1 MENLYQIL
9 AIIAAFTF
17 IYSIFAGRLE
27 STSISDAMVY
37 VVFGFLS
44 GQNGLNILPLDIESE
59 GVRLLAELTL
69 ALVLFSDASGADL
82 KILKSSLS
90 LPSRLLLIGLPITI
104 IFGVGV
110 GKLLFPNVSWLEV
123 GILAT
128 MLAPTD
134 AALGKAVVSNPKVPA
149 QIRQVL
155 NVESGL
161 NDGICVPIL
170 FVLLAIVIP
179 GNMEGSISDL
189 VVHLFVEEIGIGALV
204 GASIAVLGAQ
214 LGSFAVRKNWVTKTW
229 RQISLPAIA
238 FTCFATAQSLGGSGF
253 IASFV
258 GGLFF
263 GSIIK
268 VYKDEMIEVS
278 EGIGNAMS
286 LITWVIFGVTVVG
299 KYMGQL
305 TLPIILY
312 SILSLTIVRILP
324 VFLCLFGVTLD
335 LESKLFMG
343 WFGPRGL
350 ASIVFAVIVLNSNL
364 PSGDI
369 LTTTVT
375 CTVLLSI
382 IAHGLT
388 ANPWANRYG

>member
-17 IYSIFAGRLE
+17 IYSIVAGRLE

-44 GQNGLNILPLDIESE
+44 GPNGLNILPLNVESE
-59 GVRLLAELTL
+59 GISLMAELTL
-69 ALVLFSDASGADL
+69 ALVLFSDASGANL
-82 KILKSSLS
+82 KVLKSSLS

-104 IFGVGV
+104 IFGLVV
-110 GKLLFPNVSWLEV
+110 GKLLFPDVSWLEV

-134 AALGKAVVSNPKVPA
+134 AALGKAVVSNPKVPP
-149 QIRQVL
+149 QIREVL
-155 NVESGL
+155 NIESGL

-170 FVLLAIVIP
+170 FVLLAIAIP
-179 GNMEGSISDL
+179 QNMESGISAL

-204 GASIAVLGAQ
+204 GASIAIFGVQ
-214 LGSFAVRKNWVTKTW
+214 LGSFARKKNWVTETW

-263 GSIIK
+263 GSMVK
-268 VYKDEMIEVS
+268 VYKHEMLEVS

-286 LITWVIFGVTVVG
+286 LITWVVFGVTAVG

-324 VFLCLFGVTLD
+324 VFLCLFDISLD

-350 ASIVFAVIVLNSNL
+350 ASIVFAVIVLNSNF
-364 PSGDI
+364 PSGNI

>member
-1 MENLYQIL
+1 MATN
-9 AIIAAFTF
+9 
-17 IYSIFAGRLE
+17 
-27 STSISDAMVY
+27 
-37 VVFGFLS
+37 
-44 GQNGLNILPLDIESE
+44 
-59 GVRLLAELTL
+59 
-69 ALVLFSDASGADL
+69 FSS
-82 KILKSSLS
+82 
-90 LPSRLLLIGLPITI
+90 
-104 IFGVGV
+104 
-110 GKLLFPNVSWLEV
+110 
-123 GILAT
+123 
-128 MLAPTD
+128 
-134 AALGKAVVSNPKVPA
+134 
-149 QIRQVL
+149 
-155 NVESGL
+155 
-161 NDGICVPIL
+161 
-170 FVLLAIVIP
+170 
-179 GNMEGSISDL
+179 
-189 VVHLFVEEIGIGALV
+189 
-204 GASIAVLGAQ
+204 
-214 LGSFAVRKNWVTKTW
+214 
-229 RQISLPAIA
+229 
-238 FTCFATAQSLGGSGF
+238 FATAQRLGGSGF

>member
-17 IYSIFAGRLE
+17 IYSILAGRLE

-37 VVFGFLS
+37 VIFGFLS
-44 GQNGLNILPLDIESE
+44 GPNGLNILQLNVESE
-59 GVRLLAELTL
+59 GVRLMAELTL
-69 ALVLFSDASGADL
+69 ALVLFSDASGANL
-82 KILKSSLS
+82 KVLKSSLS
-90 LPSRLLLIGLPITI
+90 LPSRLLLIGLPVTI

-110 GKLLFPNVSWLEV
+110 GKLLFPDVSWLEV

-134 AALGKAVVSNPKVPA
+134 AALGKAVVSNTKVPA
-149 QIRQVL
+149 QIREVL

-170 FVLLAIVIP
+170 FVLLAVAMP
-179 GNMEGSISDL
+179 ENMESGISAL

-204 GASIAVLGAQ
+204 GGSIAVFGAQ
-214 LGSFAVRKNWVTKTW
+214 LGSFALRKNWVTETW

-263 GSIIK
+263 GSIVK
-268 VYKDEMIEVS
+268 VYKHEMLEVS
-278 EGIGNAMS
+278 EGIGNGMS
-286 LITWVIFGVTVVG
+286 LITWVIFGVIAVG
-299 KYMGQL
+299 KYMVQL

-312 SILSLTIVRILP
+312 SILSLTIVRMLP
-324 VFLCLFGVTLD
+324 VFLCLFDISLD
-335 LESKLFMG
+335 IESKLFMG

-364 PSGDI
+364 PSADI

-382 IAHGLT
+382 IAHGIT
-388 ANPWANRYG
+388 ANPWANRYT